1 MTKMLSRRSGVLSLI
16 GICIT
21 LLSCGPSPERATESP
36 IPKQPNPAGTARQAF
51 TQKSGT
57 PPPKP
62 TAQEVQQAVARV
74 FGTTVNVD
82 NQTPDFLVAGD
93 FNGDDSVDLAV
104 LVKPAPRRLSEINSS
119 LANWIIQDPHRAFVP
134 PKNQTV
140 VILPPR
146 TEPEHVRS
154 GQLLLAVIH
163 GFGKEGWRD
172 QRARQAYLLS
182 NAAGNALASARPSQ
196 SLQRDFGVFSSQRD
210 VIAEQLGGSHGVLY
224 WTGAAYAWHPESS
237 RKRN

>member
-1 MTKMLSRRSGVLSLI
+1 MTKVFSRHSGVLSLI
-16 GICIT
+16 VICIT
-21 LLSCGPSPERATESP
+21 LLGCGPSPERAAESP
-36 IPKQPNPAGTARQAF
+36 IPKQPLPADTASQTF
-51 TQKSGT
+51 TQKSGLL
-57 PPPKP
+57 PPKP

-74 FGTTVNVD
+74 FGSTVNVD
-82 NQTPDFLVAGD
+82 NHTPDSFVAGD
-93 FNGDDSVDLAV
+93 FNGDDSIDLAV
-104 LVKPAPRRLSEINSS
+104 LVKPAPLRLSEINSS
-119 LANWIIQDPHRAFVP
+119 LANWIIQDPHRSFIP

-163 GFGKEGWRD
+163 GFGKDGWRD
-172 QRARQAYLLS
+172 SRARQAYLLS
-182 NAAGNALASARPSQ
+182 NAAGDALASARPSQ

-210 VIAEQLGGSHGVLY
+210 VIAEYLGSTYGVVY
-224 WTGAAYAWHPESS
+224 WTGAAYAWHPESV